1 MQLLTFAHRGEARS
15 FFDRLDLTPV
25 HGNTLYR
32 FKEGLLLITGE
43 GLFESMNAVTK
54 TITEFPS
61 INEIINLGV
70 AGALDSELT
79 QNEIVQ
85 VRTAYLELEGKP
97 QFHSF
102 STENIDT
109 PFKTVDCLTST
120 RRILDQSTANEL
132 LPYAAIVD
140 RELWAIA
147 RAVKEEKTPL
157 ISLKVISDLPSEEK
171 AEICQ
176 VVKDEADHYSN
187 LLFDAWKSIIDRDEV
202 SNDEDEELPFAE
214 QFHFTTS
221 MRTSLTKKLSQLHIK
236 YPGEPLEDLINFESI
251 IEKEIRPKD
260 KANELIH
267 EINGLLNPY
276 RVALEKRLSRLTP
289 GLKSAGLSPSFDPNL
304 EKVQLHIKGTMT
316 SKKDIDKAISQLEK
330 FDFDQL
336 KTILEGEMDV

>member
-43 GLFESMNAVTK
+43 GIFESMNTVAK

-61 INEIINLGV
+61 INKIINLGV

-102 STENIDT
+102 ATENINT

-120 RRILDQSTANEL
+120 RRILNRSTANEL
-132 LPYAAIVD
+132 LPLAAIVD

-157 ISLKVISDLPSEEK
+157 ISLKVISDLPAEET

-176 VVKDEADHYSN
+176 VVKDEADYYSN
-187 LLFDAWKSIIDRDEV
+187 LLFDAWKSIIGSEETTDEA
-202 SNDEDEELPFAE
+202 EELPFAE
-214 QFHFTTS
+214 HFHFTTS

-236 YPGEPLEDLINFESI
+236 YPGEALEDLVNFEKI
-251 IEKEIRPKD
+251 IEKEVRPKD

-276 RVALEKRLSRLTP
+276 RVALERRLSRLTP

-316 SKKDIDKAISQLEK
+316 SKKDIDKAITQLEK

-336 KTILEGEMDV
+336 KTILDGELDV

>member
-15 FFDRLDLTPV
+15 FLDRLDLTPI

-43 GLFESMNAVTK
+43 GLFEAMNAVAK
-54 TITEFPS
+54 TVTEFPS
-61 INEIINLGV
+61 ISKIINLGV

-85 VRTAYLELEGKP
+85 VRTVYLELEGKP

-132 LPYAAIVD
+132 LPFAAIVD

-157 ISLKVISDLPSEEK
+157 ISLKVISDLPSEET

-176 VVKDEADHYSN
+176 VVKDEVDHYSR
-187 LLFDAWKSIIDRDEV
+187 LLFDAWKSIIDNE
-202 SNDEDEELPFAE
+202 EGPEEAEELPFAE
-214 QFHFTTS
+214 HFHFTTS

-236 YPGEPLEDLINFESI
+236 YPGETLEDLINFESI
-251 IEKEIRPKD
+251 INKEIRPKD

-276 RVALEKRLSRLTP
+276 RVDLEKRLSRLTP

-316 SKKDIDKAISQLEK
+316 SKKDIDKAIAQLEK

-336 KTILEGEMDV
+336 KTILEGELDV